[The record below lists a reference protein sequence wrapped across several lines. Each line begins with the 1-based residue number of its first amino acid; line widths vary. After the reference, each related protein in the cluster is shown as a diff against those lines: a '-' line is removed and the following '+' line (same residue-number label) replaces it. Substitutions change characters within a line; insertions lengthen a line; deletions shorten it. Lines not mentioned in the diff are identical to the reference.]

1 MSVSCLT
8 FITQINYILKIDTQ
22 YLNFQEFLLHVF
34 DEMETVRVKGFP
46 KQCARH
52 TGVSFSLWLP
62 LLRTHSNESKPLSK
76 QTSSTD
82 FTSCKTNIDPCI
94 RTLCSFIHP
103 SNNETHHSRRFKRIL
118 HEHNVCSP
126 NMHFAV
132 SRPQCYCFFWA
143 YFDKSATKSSL
154 NSRSISVDNT

>member
-1 MSVSCLT
+1 MFDIHYTNKLHFKNWYTISKFPRVLT
-8 FITQINYILKIDTQ
+8 PRFWWNGDS
-22 YLNFQEFLLHVF
+22 HW
-34 DEMETVRVKGFP
+34 VRVKGFP